1 MKWSPGFSRSRP
13 RLKPGLHRNMNPWL
27 LAARPKTLAA
37 GAVPVLVGTALAFNV
52 ASRIDWIAFAC
63 ALLGAL
69 LIQIGTNLVN
79 DALDFHR
86 GADTTER
93 LGPLR
98 VTQAGMLR
106 SGAVLRGAA
115 VCFLLAALC
124 GVPLIIRG
132 GWPIAAIGVA
142 SIAAAYAYTGGPYPL
157 AYNGLGELFVMV
169 FFGFIA
175 AGGSFY
181 VQRLSVDAASLLAGF
196 ACGSLAVVLLSVNNL
211 RDVASDRASN
221 KKTLAVRFGERFA
234 RGEIGV
240 MSLMP
245 FVALGAIA
253 FLRDWHLLG
262 GLIALPLAIVLIRC
276 ADRSTGRALNRCL
289 AIAGM
294 LEWAFGIAFVIFAVI

>member
-1 MKWSPGFSRSRP
+1 
-13 RLKPGLHRNMNPWL
+13 MNPWF

-37 GAVPVLVGTALAFNV
+37 GAVPVLVGTALAYDV
-52 ASRIDWIAFAC
+52 SSEIDWIAFGC
-63 ALLGAL
+63 ALAGAL

-86 GADTTER
+86 GADNIER

-98 VTQAGMLR
+98 VTQAGLLA
-106 SGAVLRGAA
+106 SDAVLRGA
-115 VCFLLAALC
+115 VVSFLLAALC
-124 GVPLIIRG
+124 GIPLIMRG
-132 GWPIAAIGVA
+132 GWPIVAIGLA
-142 SIAAAYAYTGGPYPL
+142 SIVAAWAYTGGPYPL
-157 AYNGLGELFVMV
+157 AYNGLGEIFVMV

-181 VQRLSVDAASLLAGF
+181 VQRLTIDLPALLAGF
-196 ACGSLAVVLLSVNNL
+196 ACGSLAVVLLAVNNL
-211 RDVASDRASN
+211 RDVASDRLSS

-240 MSLMP
+240 MALAP
-245 FVALGAIA
+245 FAALAAIA

-262 GLIALPLAIVLIRC
+262 GLVALPLAIVVIRC

-289 AIAGM
+289 AMAGM
-294 LEWAFGIAFVIFAVI
+294 LEWAFGIAFVVFAVI